1 MGGKYARER
10 CAVISKKLIS
20 LSAESVRAWVQI
32 ADLPEPSVEQTE
44 RIMIG
49 AEAAI
54 HALKD
59 VATESRFDQEP
70 GGYLN
75 ELDRLA

>member
-1 MGGKYARER
+1 
-10 CAVISKKLIS
+10 
-20 LSAESVRAWVQI
+20 VQI
-32 ADLPEPSVEQTE
+32 AGLPEPSVEQTE
-44 RIMIG
+44 RVIIG

-75 ELDRLA
+75 ELERLA

>member
-1 MGGKYARER
+1 M
-10 CAVISKKLIS
+10 ISKKSIN
-20 LSAESVRAWVQI
+20 LSAESVRTWVQI
-32 ADLPEPSVEQTE
+32 AGLPEPSVEQTE
-44 RIMIG
+44 RVIIG

-75 ELDRLA
+75 ELERLA